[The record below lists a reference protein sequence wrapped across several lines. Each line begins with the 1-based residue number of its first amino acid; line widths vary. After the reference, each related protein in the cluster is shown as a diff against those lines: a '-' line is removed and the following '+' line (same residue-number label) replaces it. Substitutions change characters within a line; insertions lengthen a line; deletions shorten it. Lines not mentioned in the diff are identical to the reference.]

1 LSPYTVT
8 KILANLK
15 HKSGDEGIGRESGVL
30 KVVSYP
36 GNFVGRS
43 PAFFLVVLP
52 VVASCSW

>member
-1 LSPYTVT
+1 MVT

-36 GNFVGRS
+36 GNFVGMS